1 GRGIGQDQLI
11 EVLVEQLRQL
21 MLVAAC
27 GPDSE
32 LIELSED
39 AKPAAVE
46 LARRFDAA
54 GLVHMIALCENLQ
67 RHAKASSN
75 PRALLDATVVRLALA
90 EKMADV
96 GAVLS
101 GAAAV
106 LPRGVRTSGG
116 GEKKKLAAADPPTLP
131 ADPPPTPRV
140 DPTDLPGVWSAVLDT
155 VGRSNAAAWMDHFRL
170 ATLDTDAVPAVAHL
184 RPTTGFVGG
193 VHHVATGPRL
203 RRVGDTL
210 TQLLGRPVR
219 VEAAEAKPPEASTPH
234 PDAGLKPAPAN
245 GRADAVD
252 RREALGLPLVRDVLE
267 VFPDASLIDARRR
280 PNHREE

>member
-46 LARRFDAA
+46 LAKRFDAA

-75 PRALLDATVVRLALA
+75 PRALFDATVVRLALA

-101 GAAAV
+101 GAAAA
-106 LPRGVRTSGG
+106 LPAAAASSG
-116 GEKKKLAAADPPTLP
+116 GEKKKLAAVDPPPPP

-140 DPTDLPGVWSAVLDT
+140 DPADLPGVWSAVLDT

-170 ATLDTDAVPAVAHL
+170 ATLDTDAAPAVAHL

-203 RRVGDTL
+203 QRVGDTL

-234 PDAGLKPAPAN
+234 PDAGPEPAPVN

-280 PNHREE
+280 PTPREE